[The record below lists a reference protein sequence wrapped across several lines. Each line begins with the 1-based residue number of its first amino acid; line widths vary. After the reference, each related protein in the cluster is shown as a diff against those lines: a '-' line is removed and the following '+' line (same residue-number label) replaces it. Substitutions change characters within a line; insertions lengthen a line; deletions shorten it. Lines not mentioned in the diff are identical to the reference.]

1 MKNISLLLLVALT
14 ALTESRQGY
23 NIRRDKRELL
33 VRSKRRWVLSTIEII
48 EENKGPFP
56 KEIAKMYNDQT
67 DQEGQIYRISV
78 KSATGNLIEGVFSI
92 NESTGLV
99 YVHQRIDRE
108 EIDLFKITF
117 DILSKKTRKEID
129 KRLAFDIQIKDIND
143 NAPTFIDLPTNVE
156 VKENT
161 EEGFLPV
168 QLKVMDRDET
178 NTPNS
183 EITIRVVKQ
192 TPAEPKIDL
201 KMMNDG
207 MAQLTFTGCFDYDKV
222 KKYEVTVEAKDHG
235 SPSLSSTAVVT
246 LNVVDSN
253 SHPPTFKEKKYQGE
267 VLESVIKDDILRIAV
282 DDKDTP
288 KTPGWRAKYYF
299 IEGNQEGNYKIETDP
314 ATNEGIL
321 SVIKG
326 KDFEVTT
333 TTTLRVGVANEEP
346 LFVCKSKSTGG
357 AGPPP
362 DTVNITIKVIDAND
376 PPNYEKDPF
385 VVYQKEEEVPGKVLF
400 TPKVKDVDSDESQ
413 IRHMIIK
420 DPAGWVTIDEKT
432 GTLTTTKKMDRESPF
447 VDDKGI
453 YKIIVGAKDN
463 GEPPATGTCT
473 VLVHLRDIN
482 DNVPKLVNKEL
493 IMCGNKGNMVM
504 VSANDTDADPYS
516 GPFAFSLGGD
526 DKTLTQRWKLDP
538 AFGKEGGLVSL
549 TTLAYGNYS
558 VPLVIQDQQSSIG
571 RDTLKVIV
579 CDCGEGDVC
588 RSKVPSSSSL
598 GSAGIGLLLLGL
610 LLFLLLLLLF
620 ICQCGGR
627 AKPMPMVEDEGNQT
641 LIKYNQEAGGSECK
655 AEPTLLLTPRNSVAV
670 TDGLKLGTMQMSQA
684 GRRMA
689 QDRITYDSSG
699 LPANYTMTSMDM
711 QPHRDTLG
719 SQEGGQT
726 MYSTWTTNRVNTYQG
741 GSSRYNR
748 SLSLLSNHQIT
759 DHIARGG
766 SSRYNRSL
774 SLLSNHQIT
783 DHIARRLHTI
793 DGKHVDHPV
802 YLPYEYAF
810 EGQGSQCQSL
820 DSLSLSNLGDD
831 LMFLNN
837 LGPKFKTLGG
847 ICHQTLQGKNIQL

>member
-538 AFGKEGGLVSL
+538 AFV
-549 TTLAYGNYS
+549 
-558 VPLVIQDQQSSIG
+558 
-571 RDTLKVIV
+571 
-579 CDCGEGDVC
+579 
-588 RSKVPSSSSL
+588 
-598 GSAGIGLLLLGL
+598 
-610 LLFLLLLLLF
+610 LLLLF

>member
-1 MKNISLLLLVALT
+1 
-14 ALTESRQGY
+14 
-23 NIRRDKRELL
+23 
-33 VRSKRRWVLSTIEII
+33 STIEII

-207 MAQLTFTGCFDYDKV
+207 M
-222 KKYEVTVEAKDHG
+222 KYEVTVEAKDHG

-253 SHPPTFKEKKYQGE
+253 SHPPTFKEKK

-413 IRHMIIK
+413 IRLVHMIIK

-516 GPFAFSLGGD
+516 GPFAFSLGG
-526 DKTLTQRWKLDP
+526 
-538 AFGKEGGLVSL
+538 KEGGLVSL

-610 LLFLLLLLLF
+610 LLFL
-620 ICQCGGR
+620 C
-627 AKPMPMVEDEGNQT
+627 EYGNHWQH
-641 LIKYNQEAGGSECK
+641 KQNHK
-655 AEPTLLLTPRNSVAV
+655 A
-670 TDGLKLGTMQMSQA
+670 
-684 GRRMA
+684 
-689 QDRITYDSSG
+689 
-699 LPANYTMTSMDM
+699 
-711 QPHRDTLG
+711 
-719 SQEGGQT
+719 
-726 MYSTWTTNRVNTYQG
+726 
-741 GSSRYNR
+741 
-748 SLSLLSNHQIT
+748 
-759 DHIARGG
+759 
-766 SSRYNRSL
+766 
-774 SLLSNHQIT
+774 
-783 DHIARRLHTI
+783 
-793 DGKHVDHPV
+793 
-802 YLPYEYAF
+802 YA
-810 EGQGSQCQSL
+810 
-820 DSLSLSNLGDD
+820 
-831 LMFLNN
+831 
-837 LGPKFKTLGG
+837 P
-847 ICHQTLQGKNIQL
+847 

>member
-1 MKNISLLLLVALT
+1 MKNIFLLLLVALT
-14 ALTESRQGY
+14 ALAESQQGY
-23 NIRRDKRELL
+23 NIRRDKREFL
-33 VRSKRRWVLSTIEII
+33 VRSKRRWVLSTIEIV
-48 EENKGPFP
+48 EEDEGPFP
-56 KEIAKMYNDQT
+56 KNITEMYNDKT
-67 DQEGQIYRISV
+67 DQEGQIYRIAV
-78 KSATGNLIEGVFSI
+78 TNAAGNPIDGFFSI
-92 NESTGLV
+92 DGNTGV
-99 YVHQRIDRE
+99 VSVHKRIDRE

-117 DILSKKTRKEID
+117 DILSKTTLREID
-129 KRLAFDIQIKDIND
+129 KRLAFDVQVKDIND
-143 NAPTFIDLPTNVE
+143 NAPAFIDLPLKVD

-161 EEGFLPV
+161 EEGYLPV
-168 QLKVMDRDET
+168 QLKVMDRDQP

-183 EITIRVVKQ
+183 MFTIRVVKQ

-201 KMMNDG
+201 ERMNDG

-222 KKYEVTVEAKDHG
+222 QKYEVTVEAKDQG
-235 SPSLSSTAVVT
+235 NPSRSSTAVIT

-267 VLESVIKDDILRIAV
+267 VLESTIKDDILRIAV

-299 IEGNQEGNYKIETDP
+299 IDGNKEENYKIETDP
-314 ATNEGIL
+314 TTNEGIL

-326 KDFEVTT
+326 KDYETT
-333 TTTLRVGVANEEP
+333 TKTILRIGVENEEP
-346 LFVCKSKSTGG
+346 LFVCKSKSTGP
-357 AGPPP
+357 AAPPP
-362 DTVNITIKVIDAND
+362 DTVNITMKVIDDND
-376 PPNYEKDPF
+376 PPYYEKDH
-385 VVYQKEEEVPGKVLF
+385 VDVQQKEEEEPGKVLF
-400 TPKVKDVDSDESQ
+400 TPIVKDVDSDESK

-432 GTLTTTKKMDRESPF
+432 GKLTTIKKMDRESPF

-463 GEPPATGTCT
+463 GEPPCTGTCT

-482 DNVPKLVNKEL
+482 DNVPKLVNKGV

-504 VSANDTDADPYS
+504 VSANDTDADPFS
-516 GPFAFSLGGD
+516 GPFAFSLGSD

-549 TTLAYGNYS
+549 KTLAYGNYS
-558 VPLVIQDQQSSIG
+558 VPLVIQDQQNSIG
-571 RDTLKVIV
+571 RDTLNVIV

-598 GSAGIGLLLLGL
+598 GPAGIGLLLLGL

-620 ICQCGGR
+620 MCQCGDR
-627 AKPMPMVEDEGNQT
+627 EEPMTMVEDEGNQT

-655 AEPTLLLTPRNSVAV
+655 AVPTLLLTPRNSVAV
-670 TDGLKLGTMQMSQA
+670 TDGLKNGTMQ
-684 GRRMA
+684 
-689 QDRITYDSSG
+689 
-699 LPANYTMTSMDM
+699 
-711 QPHRDTLG
+711 
-719 SQEGGQT
+719 
-726 MYSTWTTNRVNTYQG
+726 YSTWTTNMSKTYQG

-748 SLSLLSNHQIT
+748 SLSLKSNHQIT
-759 DHIARGG
+759 DHITRGG
-766 SSRYNRSL
+766 SSRYHRSL
-774 SLLSNHQIT
+774 SLMSNHQIT
-783 DHIARRLHTI
+783 DHITRRLHTI

-802 YLPYEYAF
+802 YLPYEYAY